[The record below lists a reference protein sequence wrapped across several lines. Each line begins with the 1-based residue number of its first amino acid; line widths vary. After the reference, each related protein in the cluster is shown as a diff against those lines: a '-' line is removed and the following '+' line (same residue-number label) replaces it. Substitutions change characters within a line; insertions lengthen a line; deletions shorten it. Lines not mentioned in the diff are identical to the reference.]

1 MSAMPFNVMDL
12 PAFKPLALFSSL
24 LVLKMFAVAFT
35 TALTRS
41 KSGVVVNPE
50 DAALNKGA
58 HAEAQDAPNVLR
70 AKRAHLNDCENI
82 PGFLVL
88 AVIFTLMG
96 ASSTAGWAYF
106 GLYFFARTMHTI
118 CYMASLQPWRT
129 LMFFV
134 GQITTLGVVVQILMR
149 AFH

>member
-1 MSAMPFNVMDL
+1 MPTMPFSALDL

-50 DAALNKGA
+50 DSKVNKGA
-58 HAEAQDAPNVLR
+58 QVEAQDAPNVLR
-70 AKRAHLNDCENI
+70 AKRAHLNDLENI

-106 GLYFFARTMHTI
+106 GLYFGARTLHTI
-118 CYMASLQPWRT
+118 CYLASLQPWRT
-129 LMFFV
+129 MMFFI
-134 GQITTLGVVVQILMR
+134 GQVTMLGVVVQILMR

>member
-1 MSAMPFNVMDL
+1 MPALPFNAIDL

-50 DAALNKGA
+50 DTKVNKGSR
-58 HAEAQDAPNVLR
+58 AEPQDAPNVLR

-88 AVIFTLMG
+88 AVVFTLMG
-96 ASSTAGWAYF
+96 ASATAGWAYF
-106 GLYFFARTMHTI
+106 GLYFAARTMHTVS
-118 CYMASLQPWRT
+118 YLAGLQPWRT

-134 GQITTLGVVVQILMR
+134 GQITMLGVVVQILMR

>member
-1 MSAMPFNVMDL
+1 MPALPFNLMDL

-24 LVLKMFAVAFT
+24 LVLKMFAVAFS

-50 DAALNKGA
+50 DGKVIKNA
-58 HAEAQDAPNVLR
+58 HTEPQDAPNVLR

-82 PGFLVL
+82 PGFLAL
-88 AVIFTLMG
+88 AIILTLMG

-106 GLYFFARTMHTI
+106 GVYFFARTLHSI
-118 CYMASLQPWRT
+118 CYLSGVQPWRT
-129 LMFFV
+129 MSFFL
-134 GQITTLGVVVQILMR
+134 GQFAMLGVVVQILMK

>member
-1 MSAMPFNVMDL
+1 MSALPFNALDL

-35 TALTRS
+35 TALSRS

-50 DAALNKGA
+50 DTTVNKGA
-58 HAEAQDAPNVLR
+58 HTEAQDAPSVLR

-82 PGFLVL
+82 PGFLAL

-106 GLYFFARTMHTI
+106 GLYFAARSLHTI
-118 CYMASLQPWRT
+118 CYLASLQPWRT
-129 LMFFV
+129 VMFFV
-134 GQITTLGVVVQILMR
+134 GQITMLGVLVQILMR